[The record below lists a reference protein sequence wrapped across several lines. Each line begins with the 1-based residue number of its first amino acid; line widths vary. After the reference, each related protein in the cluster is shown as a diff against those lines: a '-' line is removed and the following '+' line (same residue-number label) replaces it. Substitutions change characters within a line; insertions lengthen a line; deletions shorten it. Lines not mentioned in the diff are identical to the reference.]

1 METKGIAPLVAIAI
15 VVAVLGSATAVPVA
29 ASVANVDPDHPLYP
43 LKKVGETIRGMA
55 PADRMKVR
63 WQEYQRMVAKGK
75 GLQYQ
80 GVLKDFVSELNSASP
95 VGTVRENVLRWIQE
109 HGCEIGEVQLRLAEQ
124 AAASNPQ
131 LLAEVREW
139 MARWRENCDL
149 ELLRAWLSDLRER
162 LGLENFRR
170 ADELFDNACVL
181 ALVQENLRQAEN
193 ILYAHYAELQ
203 REYDELKAEVEGLL
217 ASAPSLPGK
226 VAAQRLHDLAAQE
239 ASLASQAYQQGQLGR
254 AVGMMTAAVVHLR
267 AAKSILENSAEWE
280 PEHASEWSL
289 WRQRVGLPT
298 RVK

>member
-1 METKGIAPLVAIAI
+1 VETRGIAPLIAVI
-15 VVAVLGSATAVPVA
+15 VVVAALGSATAVPVA
-29 ASVANVDPDHPLYP
+29 VSVANVDPDHPLYP
-43 LKKVGETIRGMA
+43 LKRVGETIRAMT

-63 WQEYQRMVAKGK
+63 WQEYQKMVTKGK

-80 GVLKDFVSELNSASP
+80 GVLKDFASDLNSAAP
-95 VGTVRENVLRWIQE
+95 AGTVREDVLRWIQE
-109 HGCEIGEVQLRLAEQ
+109 HRCEIGEVQLRLAEQ

-162 LGLENFRR
+162 LALENFRR
-170 ADELFDNACVL
+170 ADGLFDNACVL

-193 ILYAHYAELQ
+193 VLYARYTELQ
-203 REYDELKAEVEGLL
+203 REYDELRAEVEGLL

-226 VAAQRLHDLAAQE
+226 VAAQRLHDLAVQE
-239 ASLASQAYQQGQLGR
+239 ASLASQAYQQGQLGK

-267 AAKSILENSAEWE
+267 VAKSIMEHAQEWE
-280 PEHASEWSL
+280 PEHAFQWQS
-289 WRQRVGLPT
+289 WRQTVGLPT
-298 RVK
+298 RP